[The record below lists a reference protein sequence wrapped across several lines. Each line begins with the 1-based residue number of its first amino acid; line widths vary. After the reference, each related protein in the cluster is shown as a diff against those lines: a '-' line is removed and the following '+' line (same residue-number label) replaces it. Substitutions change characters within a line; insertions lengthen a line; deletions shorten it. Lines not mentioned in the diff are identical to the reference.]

1 MADALGRPKL
11 ILLCASAF
19 GALGTSQAFA
29 QQPGEISAPALPP
42 ALETA
47 IAQSH
52 EALRRN
58 SQWRSFGLRS
68 LICRSRRHHS
78 GQPVPVH
85 FGKGQAE
92 VLKALNN
99 AATKYK
105 DGTVVAVDRVA
116 TLWR

>member
-1 MADALGRPKL
+1 MADALSRPKL

-52 EALRRN
+52 EALRKILN
-58 SQWRSFGLRS
+58 GDPSGTQPYLQIATTSLWATRS
-68 LICRSRRHHS
+68 
-78 GQPVPVH
+78 VH
-85 FGKGQAE
+85 LE
-92 VLKALNN
+92 
-99 AATKYK
+99 
-105 DGTVVAVDRVA
+105 RVEPK
-116 TLWR
+116 R